1 MDHNVQPSVLPK
13 TGMSL
18 LNKRKLKDAAMYAC
32 VCSGISN
39 KNRVGQ
45 SFIDHI
51 ESEVRPESE
60 ALESASKALESA
72 IRKAIAKRVN
82 HHDNKTG
89 ARKTLE

>member
-1 MDHNVQPSVLPK
+1 
-13 TGMSL
+13 MSL
-18 LNKRKLKDAAMYAC
+18 LNKRKLKEAAMYAC

-51 ESEVRPESE
+51 ESEVR
-60 ALESASKALESA
+60 
-72 IRKAIAKRVN
+72 KAITKRVN